1 MNHGIKLAK
10 ARKLYNGFKGYST
23 LAAVE
28 KQIPEELIPQLT
40 ARQLALVMDA
50 INAAYQ
56 RGRASTGAEMV
67 DTDCVWIN
75 GINRMIEWEEV
86 GAVYERVTEQ
96 DGGCKVTKNVKVKD
110 GELVCR
116 FCNQDK

>member
-1 MNHGIKLAK
+1 MVHSIKMAK
-10 ARKLYNGFKGYST
+10 ARKLYNGFKGYSS

-28 KQIPEELIPQLT
+28 NQIPAELIPQLT
-40 ARQLALVMDA
+40 AQQLALVMDA

-96 DGGCKVTKNVKVKD
+96 DGGCAVTKSVKVKD

-116 FCNQDK
+116 FCNHD

>member
-1 MNHGIKLAK
+1 MNHGIKLEK
-10 ARKLYNGFKGYST
+10 ARKLYKGFKGYSS

-28 KQIPEELIPQLT
+28 NQIPEELIPQLT
-40 ARQLALVMDA
+40 ARQLAIVMDA
-50 INAAYQ
+50 INASYQ

-67 DTDCVWIN
+67 DTNCVWIN

-86 GAVYERVTEQ
+86 GAEYERVTEQ
-96 DGGCKVTKNVKVKD
+96 DGGCTVTKSVKVKE

-116 FCNQDK
+116 FC

>member
-1 MNHGIKLAK
+1 MNHGVKMAKAIKLYK
-10 ARKLYNGFKGYST
+10 GFKGTST
-23 LAAVE
+23 LAAVT
-28 KQIPEELIPQLT
+28 KQIPDELIPQLT
-40 ARQLALVMDA
+40 AQQLALVMDA

-75 GINRMIEWEEV
+75 GINRRIEWEEV